1 MDRDKQLKELAK
13 EFINNVKEL
22 FCQKGYV
29 TLDEEGEPHN
39 VRTLS
44 DAETLQLLQ
53 EMQDYISEMDKE
65 AGYIYSKVSEGT
77 TIIPY
82 TEGYG
87 NMWSWQMAGNIMDTV
102 SQYSYVSDTVQ
113 GVVIM
118 SDDFSDLLKKATG
131 NGDKEY
137 INGLL
142 WGTQDKDNI
151 KSAVPILNADKTPMD
166 TTVVAHV
173 DYLSDRVMSQEIG
186 NAKGDVLALVSN
198 SKDYNVF
205 IRTEFDT
212 LIHNESVNTI
222 NSISKKNY
230 IHHHHRNQYNIVQI
244 QYLQEFFQVCSLEKC
259 CMHEK
264 VPVLLEVTANK
275 SRDKFLK

>member
-1 MDRDKQLKELAK
+1 MIMTFFVWRRQIKSEKLERGLDVGVGISALWTIVVLSTILVSNFIGYMEMTPLARGVLRYAPQLYNPFPDVFDDR
-13 EFINNVKEL
+13 V
-22 FCQKGYV
+22 CHV
-29 TLDEEGEPHN
+29 
-39 VRTLS
+39 
-44 DAETLQLLQ
+44 
-53 EMQDYISEMDKE
+53 
-65 AGYIYSKVSEGT
+65 
-77 TIIPY
+77 
-82 TEGYG
+82 
-87 NMWSWQMAGNIMDTV
+87 
-102 SQYSYVSDTVQ
+102 
-113 GVVIM
+113 
-118 SDDFSDLLKKATG
+118 DDFGYQHNMPVIYRDGYWECRKMLV
-131 NGDKEY
+131 NYDDKEY

-151 KSAVPILNADKTPMD
+151 KSAVPILNADKTFMD
-166 TTVVAHV
+166 TKVVSHV

-212 LIHNESVNTI
+212 LIHNEDANII
-222 NSISKKNY
+222 NSISKKNN